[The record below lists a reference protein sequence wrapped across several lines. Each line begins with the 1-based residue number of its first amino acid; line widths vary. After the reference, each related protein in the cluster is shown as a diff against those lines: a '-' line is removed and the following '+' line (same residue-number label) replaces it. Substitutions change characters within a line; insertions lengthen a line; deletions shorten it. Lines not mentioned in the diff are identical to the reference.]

1 MRRSS
6 RRAPGRRLAL
16 TVAALASLIV
26 GYYLGQHW
34 QRKPLA
40 DLSAIVY
47 PAGRTVE
54 YPDVL
59 AIGSG
64 DDLWRLFLVADTR
77 DGQCRQ
83 VMRHFAAVVNRLAAW
98 PKTQERLR
106 LTVLAYDQPDESAA
120 DEFAG
125 SVSWVEV
132 ISGDP
137 ADLDRLSGQLGI
149 APGGLDWCNSYQA
162 STILVAPDRTAWALI
177 PYEQAAI
184 MAHNISS
191 IVAFVE

>member
-16 TVAALASLIV
+16 TVAALASLII
-26 GYYLGQHW
+26 GYYLGQYW

-40 DLSAIVY
+40 DLSAVVY
-47 PAGRTVE
+47 PAGRMVE

-59 AIGSG
+59 EIASG
-64 DDLWRLFLVADTR
+64 DELWRLFLVADTR
-77 DGQCRQ
+77 EGPCHQ

-98 PKTQERLR
+98 PKIQERLR
-106 LTVLAYDQPDESAA
+106 LTVLAYDQPDKFAA
-120 DEFAG
+120 DDFAG
-125 SVSWVEV
+125 GVGWVEV

-137 ADLDRLSGQLGI
+137 AELDRLSGQLGI

-184 MAHNISS
+184 MARNISS